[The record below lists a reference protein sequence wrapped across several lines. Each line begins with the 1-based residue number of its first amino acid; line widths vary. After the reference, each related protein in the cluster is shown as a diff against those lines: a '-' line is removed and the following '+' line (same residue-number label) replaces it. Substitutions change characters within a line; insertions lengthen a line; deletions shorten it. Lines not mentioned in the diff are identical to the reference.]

1 MGGRFSLAGRTAV
14 VTGGSGQLGK
24 AFGAALAE
32 AGARVVLAD
41 LKPLSKTELAA
52 LSQRPGALS
61 SVRIDVTRRDS
72 VRSAVRT
79 VEREAGPID
88 VWVNNAG
95 IAVFTP
101 FAERTVAEFDKVLAV
116 NVRGTF
122 LCSQAVAP
130 GMSRRRRG
138 SIVNVGSIYGLAS
151 PDPGIYADS
160 GRNSSEVYGAS
171 KAGVIQM
178 TRWLAVHL
186 APAGVRVNAI
196 TPGGVFN
203 RQSPA
208 FVRNYRRKTPLGRMA
223 RAEDMQGALVY
234 LASDASS
241 YVTGHNLVVD
251 GGYTAW

>member
-1 MGGRFSLAGRTAV
+1 MGDRFSLAGRTAV

-24 AFGAALAE
+24 AFGRALAE
-32 AGARVVLAD
+32 AGAKVVLAD
-41 LKPLSKTELAA
+41 LKPLKKAELAS
-52 LSQRPGALS
+52 LSPREGAVS
-61 SVRIDVTRRDS
+61 SIRLDVTSPES
-72 VRSAVRT
+72 VRSVVRAAGAV
-79 VEREAGPID
+79 D

-101 FAERTVAEFDKVLAV
+101 FAKRTVAEFDKVLAV

-130 GMSRRRRG
+130 GMARRRRG
-138 SIVNVGSIYGLAS
+138 SIVNIGSIYGLAS
-151 PDPGIYADS
+151 PDPSIYADS

-186 APAGVRVNAI
+186 APAGVRVNSI

-203 RQSPA
+203 HQSPA
-208 FVRNYRRKTPLGRMA
+208 FVRNYERKTPLGRMA
-223 RAEDMQGALVY
+223 HEEDMQGALVY

-251 GGYTAW
+251 GGYSAW

>member
-1 MGGRFSLAGRTAV
+1 MSGRFSLAGLTAV
-14 VTGGSGQLGK
+14 VTGGSGQLGR

-32 AGARVVLAD
+32 AGARVFLGD
-41 LKPLSKTELAA
+41 LKPLPRTALAA
-52 LSQRPGALS
+52 VGPRVS
-61 SVRIDVTRRDS
+61 SVKLDVTRRES
-72 VRSAVRT
+72 VRAAVKT
-79 VEREAGPID
+79 VGPVD

-101 FAERTVAEFDKVLAV
+101 FAKRTVAEFDKVLAV

-122 LCSQAVAP
+122 LCAQAVAP
-130 GMSRRRRG
+130 GMLARGRG
-138 SIVNVGSIYGLAS
+138 SIVNIGSIYGLAS
-151 PDPGIYADS
+151 PDPAIYGDS

-186 APAGVRVNAI
+186 APVRVNCI

-203 RQSPA
+203 RQRPA
-208 FVRNYRRKTPLGRMA
+208 FVRNYERKTPLGRMA
-223 RAEDMQGALVY
+223 HEEDMQGALVY
-234 LASDASS
+234 LASDASA